1 MAIEADLNTLK
12 TEVVDCYRRYLDAF
26 LADDVNAIDALIRYP
41 LTYIGDGE
49 VRTFDSYPIKPSDLM
64 REKGWHTS
72 AGLEYEVVGIS
83 RTKAHV
89 ILRSGARLRED
100 DSKIEDIFAFYAWT
114 RTDDGWKMF
123 AVSDIVVPA

>member
-41 LTYIGDGE
+41 LTYIGDGD

-72 AGLEYEVVGIS
+72 VGLEYEVVGIS

-100 DSKIEDIFAFYAWT
+100 GSKIEDIFAFYAWT